1 MEFRRDGAYYN
12 VSPWALHYDERY
24 YLIGYDHDKRKCKN
38 EMANVIID
46 QFGKDVKLV
55 PVDEECFTVKVNV
68 AVSSQFL
75 SWVIALEGNAVI
87 TGPEEVKGKMQALVR
102 NEFVGGFA

>member
-1 MEFRRDGAYYN
+1 MT
-12 VSPWALHYDERY
+12 
-24 YLIGYDHDKRKCKN
+24 KRKCKN

-55 PVDEECFTVKVNV
+55 PVDEEYFTVKVNV

-75 SWVIALEGNAVI
+75 AWVIALEGNAVI
-87 TGPEEVKGKMQALVR
+87 TGLETIKEKMNLLLQQAYCD
-102 NEFVGGFA
+102 